1 MMTQARVNAM
11 DILECA
17 QVLVIVLKI
26 EEKK

>member
-17 QVLVIVLKI
+17 LVLDIVLKI